1 MDFLI
6 ISIDIAPWHPQVV
19 VVQPLKWDDPCGHHL
34 YAVIKKI
41 AQYHGKPKGWGENT
55 DFPAFEMAILG
66 VSIGDSGR
74 ERLVSLSSFSSTV
87 AAVW

>member
-1 MDFLI
+1 MTPVAI
-6 ISIDIAPWHPQVV
+6 IYTLW
-19 VVQPLKWDDPCGHHL
+19 LK
-34 YAVIKKI
+34 

>member
-1 MDFLI
+1 
-6 ISIDIAPWHPQVV
+6 
-19 VVQPLKWDDPCGHHL
+19 
-34 YAVIKKI
+34 VIKKI

>member
-19 VVQPLKWDDPCGHHL
+19 VVQPLKWDDPCGHHRT
-34 YAVIKKI
+34 IRCDENF

-66 VSIGDSGR
+66 VSIGD
-74 ERLVSLSSFSSTV
+74 
-87 AAVW
+87 